1 MFRQN
6 YVQLRAPTTDVPS
19 WWGTSEGWEGGVGY
33 GAVHCA
39 QGGGGGRGVT
49 YGRGVCGGGGG

>member
-39 QGGGGGRGVT
+39 QGGGRADEG
-49 YGRGVCGGGGG
+49 